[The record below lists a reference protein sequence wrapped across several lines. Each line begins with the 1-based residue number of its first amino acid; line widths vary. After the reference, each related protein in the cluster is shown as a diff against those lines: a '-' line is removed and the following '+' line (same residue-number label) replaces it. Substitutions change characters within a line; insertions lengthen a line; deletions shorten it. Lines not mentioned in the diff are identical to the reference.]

1 MKYVGNLKLTL
12 PTDREVELTRDF
24 DAPRTLVYDAMTK
37 PELIKRWLTGPPGW
51 TMAVCEVDLKVGG
64 KYRYVWNGPGGIVM
78 GMGGVWREIVR
89 PERLVAT
96 ERFDESWYPGEAID
110 TTVLVE
116 QSGKTKLTITVQYE
130 SREARDAVLKTP
142 MAEGMAA
149 GYENLAQLLASM
161 LAGKVK

>member
-24 DAPRTLVYDAMTK
+24 DAPRTLVYDAMTR

-51 TMAVCEVDLKVGG
+51 TMAVCEVELKVGG

-96 ERFDESWYPGEAID
+96 ERFDESWYPGEAVD

-116 QSGKTKLTITVQYE
+116 QSGKTKVTITVQYE

>member
-24 DAPRTLVYDAMTK
+24 DAPRTLVYDAMTR

-96 ERFDESWYPGEAID
+96 ERFDESWYPGEAVD

-116 QSGKTKLTITVQYE
+116 QSGKTKVTITVQYE

>member
-64 KYRYVWNGPGGIVM
+64 KYRYVWNGPNGVVM

-116 QSGKTKLTITVQYE
+116 QAGKTKVTITVQYE

-149 GYENLAQLLASM
+149 GYENLAQLLATM